1 MYRTASIYCCFVHDV
16 CIRSVAR
23 YLISMEHGDRA
34 VFVARPFLCCDYR
47 SIIRTIFTRGE
58 FIVIHLIQRS
68 NRIDTSVN
76 DHRFLL
82 AFSLSLSLYPSIIIS
97 FSSSSNFPRISPSH
111 SFLSFLFPS
120 FPHFNN
126 IANRELTTR

>member
-23 YLISMEHGDRA
+23 YLISMEHGDRV

-82 AFSLSLSLYPSIIIS
+82 AFSLSLSLSIRRLLYPSHRHQTSPEYLHHIP
-97 FSSSSNFPRISPSH
+97 FSLF
-111 SFLSFLFPS
+111 SFLRFHISTIS
-120 FPHFNN
+120 R
-126 IANRELTTR
+126 IAN